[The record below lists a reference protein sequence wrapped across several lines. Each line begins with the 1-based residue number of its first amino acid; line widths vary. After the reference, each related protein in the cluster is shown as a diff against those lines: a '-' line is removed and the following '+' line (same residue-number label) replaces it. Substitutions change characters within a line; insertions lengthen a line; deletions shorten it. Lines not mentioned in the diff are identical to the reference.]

1 MFTGIQIRKEI
12 VVHRLNSIRRR
23 EKRMNIYSN
32 GNGILETQE
41 VNLKSKF
48 DLMSDEEQSILH
60 GRKF

>member
-12 VVHRLNSIRRR
+12 VIHRLNSIRRR